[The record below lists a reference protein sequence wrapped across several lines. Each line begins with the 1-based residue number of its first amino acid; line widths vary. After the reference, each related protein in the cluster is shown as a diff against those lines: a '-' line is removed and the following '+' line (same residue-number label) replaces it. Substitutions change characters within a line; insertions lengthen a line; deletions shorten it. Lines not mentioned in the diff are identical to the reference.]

1 MARDLSAHIT
11 VNPFVNGGQPT
22 VMGSNVMVGQV
33 VRWIEGGILVE
44 HLLDDFPGLTR
55 EDIAACLEF
64 AERLRAA
71 ASD

>member
-1 MARDLSAHIT
+1 MIGR
-11 VNPFVNGGQPT
+11 
-22 VMGSNVMVGQV
+22 NVMVNQI

-64 AERLRAA
+64 ADRLRAA